1 MTLWKW
7 LILFGVVKPQAFQWV
22 ASRPGSVER

>member
-7 LILFGVVKPQAFQWV
+7 LIIFGLVKPRTYQWV
-22 ASRPGSVER
+22 ASRPGSTER